1 MVWIGLPLLYLAE
14 RSLSSAETRS
24 PMPPSFTCPY
34 ASVVLSENTIS
45 PPSNIAPSETMTT
58 EYWLGWRARSEDNNS
73 VRCSMSNLYSGM
85 THRFAAPAIVG
96 SIAVNPAYR
105 PNTSITRNRSGD
117 PADVRRRFDN
127 SMVRLTQVLKPMQ

>member
-24 PMPPSFTCPY
+24 PMPPSLTCPY

-58 EYWLGWRARSEDNNS
+58 EYWLGWRARSQDNNS
-73 VRCSMSNLYSGM
+73 VRCSMSNFHSEM
-85 THRFAAPAIVG
+85 THRFTAPAI
-96 SIAVNPAYR
+96 IDINTMNPAY
-105 PNTSITRNRSGD
+105 
-117 PADVRRRFDN
+117 
-127 SMVRLTQVLKPMQ
+127 